1 MASDVIWC
9 RQANGRYAPA
19 PVTHLSHEMASL
31 SPECTALKKEYDDC
45 FNKWYADKFLKGDV
59 NNTDCQ
65 DLFKRYRA
73 CVWAS
78 SAPIFARGAR
88 G

>member
-1 MASDVIWC
+1 
-9 RQANGRYAPA
+9 
-19 PVTHLSHEMASL
+19 MASL

-45 FNKWYADKFLKGDV
+45 FNKWYAEKFLRGDV
-59 NNTDCQ
+59 SSADCQ

-78 SAPIFARGAR
+78 TASLRLFRAADSDMFSWSTTVRGAGKEAGLDHR
-88 G
+88 